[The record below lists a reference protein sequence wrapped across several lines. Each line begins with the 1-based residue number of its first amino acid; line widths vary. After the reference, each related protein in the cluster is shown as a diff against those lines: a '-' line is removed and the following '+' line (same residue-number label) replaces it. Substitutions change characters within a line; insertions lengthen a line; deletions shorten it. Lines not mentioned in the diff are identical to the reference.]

1 MTTSLENLIARAI
14 DLGLKSTLATP
25 QAASLLAG
33 KQHSPEAETLIRD
46 SHQLTADYKACLKEI
61 ELASPQQYSSI
72 RNQIV
77 DQVRKA
83 MKKQP
88 GMRKWRCKVC
98 SFIYDEK
105 IGMPKSRIPPGTSF
119 QNLPQDWECPE
130 CDVGKDQFVLDHD

>member
-1 MTTSLENLIARAI
+1 MTTSLEKLITRAI

-25 QAASLLAG
+25 KAASLLAG
-33 KQHSPEAETLIRD
+33 NNKSAEALATIQD
-46 SHQLTADYKACLKEI
+46 SNQLTAEYKACLKEI
-61 ELASPQQYSSI
+61 ELAAPQQYASL

-98 SFIYDEK
+98 SFLYDEK
-105 IGMPKSRIPPGTSF
+105 IGLPKGNIPPATSF
-119 QNLPQDWECPE
+119 QNLPSDWECPD
-130 CDVGKDQFVLDHD
+130 CDVGKDQFVLDQD